1 MRKVSDQ
8 APPQDNL
15 EATDR
20 AIPSLNQVARE
31 DARRM
36 LLATWK
42 RDVVASIDHSTA
54 TDWSDSYRATVTSPS
69 RAPAPALPQSVRAS
83 SASQQR
89 RRAFREPR

>member
-1 MRKVSDQ
+1 MLPNAKVSDQ

-36 LLATWK
+36 LLAT
-42 RDVVASIDHSTA
+42 
-54 TDWSDSYRATVTSPS
+54 
-69 RAPAPALPQSVRAS
+69 
-83 SASQQR
+83 
-89 RRAFREPR
+89 